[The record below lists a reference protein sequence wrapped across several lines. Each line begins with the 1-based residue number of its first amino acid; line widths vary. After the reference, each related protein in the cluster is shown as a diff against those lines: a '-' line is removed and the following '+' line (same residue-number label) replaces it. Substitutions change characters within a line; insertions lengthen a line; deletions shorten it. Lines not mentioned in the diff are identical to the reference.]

1 MEDGFIGVHLR
12 HLRIGLFP
20 GFPFFL
26 QSVTPSSAPPVHD
39 GVVPFEIRLKPVE
52 TLLFRSDIVGVGRFR
67 CPASH
72 QLFRDS
78 GPCSHHTF
86 VFPRSVTAIRLDD
99 GHTFV
104 GSPASVVFY
113 NQHQLYTRSKISDV
127 DVSDWVTLAD
137 EQLAELLATDDLDRP
152 FSIAETTLD
161 AETFL
166 RQRRLFDLLDQDGQ
180 PDALEVEESVLG
192 ILRRI
197 VPASR
202 RGEQAEDAVE
212 EARAIVTR
220 RFNRQLS
227 LGALARAVGLSPFTL
242 CRAFRAR
249 TGQTLTRYRD
259 DIRLRLALDRLRD
272 PAVDLTDLALD
283 LGYASHSHF
292 TARFRRHFGLV
303 PSAVRARS

>member
-1 MEDGFIGVHLR
+1 
-12 HLRIGLFP
+12 
-20 GFPFFL
+20 
-26 QSVTPSSAPPVHD
+26 VTPSSAPPVHD
-39 GVVPFEIRLKPVE
+39 GAVPLEIRLKPVE

-137 EQLAELLATDDLDRP
+137 EQLAELLSTDDLDRP
-152 FSIAETTLD
+152 FTIAETTLD

-166 RQRRLFDLLDQDGQ
+166 RQRRLFDALDRDEH
-180 PDALEVEESVLG
+180 DALAVEEAVLG
-192 ILRRI
+192 ILRRV

-202 RGEQAEDAVE
+202 RFDRAEDAVE
-212 EARAIVTR
+212 EARTIVTR
-220 RFNRQLS
+220 HFVRPLS
-227 LGALARAVGLSPFTL
+227 LGALSRAVGLSPFAL

-259 DIRLRLALDRLRD
+259 DVRLRLALDRLRD

-292 TARFRRHFGLV
+292 TARFRRRFGIV